1 MLADFIRKFTVW
13 SMITQDLFLVIC
25 LRDNYYTMDRKLGNK
40 VNHMM
45 VSKNDLNELRRIA
58 TNTYDADKAF
68 VNRVIRGISAL
79 EVENNRLKTEVESLK
94 MQLHALRTV

>member
-1 MLADFIRKFTVW
+1 
-13 SMITQDLFLVIC
+13 
-25 LRDNYYTMDRKLGNK
+25 MDRKLGNK